1 MIKYF
6 TAEGLK
12 KLKEEL
18 EYLETV
24 KRKEI
29 SERIKYAA
37 AFGDLSENAAYDEA
51 KDAQGFVEGRIIE
64 LKEIISQAKVVSK
77 KENGRVQVGSTVL
90 VGSNGEENKFKI
102 VAPEEVDIMAGK
114 ISYQSPLG
122 SALLNKEKSDKIK
135 VKTPEGD
142 KIYKIIK
149 VE

>member
-1 MIKYF
+1 M
-6 TAEGLK
+6 
-12 KLKEEL
+12 KEEL
-18 EYLETV
+18 EYLEKV

-64 LKEIISQAKVVSK
+64 LKEIISQAKVISK
-77 KENGRVQVGSTVL
+77 KENGRVQIGSTVS
-90 VGSNGEENKFKI
+90 VESNGEENNFKI
-102 VAPEEVDIMAGK
+102 VAPEEVDVISGK

-122 SALLNKEKSDKIK
+122 SALMNRKKDDKIE
-135 VKTPEGD
+135 VETPEGG
-142 KIYKIIK
+142 KSYRVIK